1 MFIKQISAF
10 VENRP
15 GRIAEITEIL
25 AAHDVDLRALSV
37 ADTTDFGI
45 LRLIVDKPDEVA
57 VLLRENRVTVTL
69 TDVLAIR
76 LPDRP
81 GALSNM
87 LRLLADSCVS
97 VEYLYA
103 FVSPASAGGACVV
116 LRADD
121 NQKAETVLKANDYK
135 ELGDNPFTHGA

>member
-15 GRIAEITEIL
+15 GRLAEITKIL
-25 AAHDVDLRALSV
+25 SDNHIDLRALSI

-45 LRLIVDKPDEVA
+45 LRVIVDKPDEVA

-69 TDVLAIR
+69 TEVLAIR

-81 GALSNM
+81 GALNNL
-87 LRLLADSCVS
+87 LRLLADHGVS

-103 FVSPASAGGACVV
+103 FVTPHDTRAACVV
-116 LRADD
+116 VRADD
-121 NQKAETVLKANDYK
+121 NVKAEKVLKENDYK
-135 ELGDNPFTHGA
+135 AIDAV

>member
-25 AAHDVDLRALSV
+25 ASHGIDLRALSV

-45 LRLIVDKPDEVA
+45 LRLIVDNPDEVA
-57 VLLRENRVTVTL
+57 ALLRENRVTVTL

-76 LPDRP
+76 LPDKP

-87 LRLLADSCVS
+87 LRLLADNCVA

-103 FVSPASAGGACVV
+103 FVTPAETGAACVV
-116 LRADD
+116 IRADD
-121 NQKAETVLKANDYK
+121 IAKAESVLKANDYK
-135 ELGDNPFTHGA
+135 GIGALR

>member
-15 GRIAEITEIL
+15 GRLAEITKIL
-25 AAHDVDLRALSV
+25 SDNHIDLRALSI

-45 LRLIVDKPDEVA
+45 LRMIVDKSDEVA

-69 TDVLAIR
+69 TEVLAIR

-81 GALSNM
+81 GALNNL
-87 LRLLADSCVS
+87 LRLLADHCIS

-103 FVSPASAGGACVV
+103 FVTPHDTKAACVV
-116 LRADD
+116 VRADD
-121 NQKAETVLKANDYK
+121 NVKAEKVLKENDYK
-135 ELGDNPFTHGA
+135 AIDAV

>member
-25 AAHDVDLRALSV
+25 AEHEIDLRALSV

-45 LRLIVDKPDEVA
+45 LRIIVDDPDKVA
-57 VLLRENRVTVTL
+57 SLLRENRVTVTL

-76 LPDRP
+76 LPDKP
-81 GALSNM
+81 GAVSNM
-87 LRLLADSCVS
+87 LRLLADNCVS

-103 FVSPASAGGACVV
+103 FVTPVEPGAACVV
-116 LRADD
+116 IRADD
-121 NQKAETVLKANDYK
+121 ISKAENILQENGYK
-135 ELGDNPFTHGA
+135 GIENLR